1 MGNSRQAE
9 KMRSNISLTR
19 KHLIFSLYSH
29 GTGEVKFKIFSVS
42 GFTIWSCAERY
53 FNKSKMV
60 LCSTFS
66 TTIILFSAIVE
77 HLLNS
82 IVSHT

>member
-1 MGNSRQAE
+1 MATSRQAE
-9 KMRSNISLTR
+9 KMRSDISFTR
-19 KHLIFSLYSH
+19 NRLIFPLYSH
-29 GTGEVKFKIFSVS
+29 VTGEVKFKIFSVS

-53 FNKSKMV
+53 FDKSKMV
-60 LCSTFS
+60 LCSAFS

-77 HLLNS
+77 HPLNS